1 MQALDRKFIKTYNLP
16 AVQAAF
22 KYTTLV
28 RHKGTVIAFAMDD
41 HQRMYYSVLNFERE
55 GVKSALDS
63 QYWDEKPQELRF
75 PEELAQVGYS
85 AAGVQKM
92 PILRKNG
99 AIASPTETLDDKE
112 KNLFLSTTARFT
124 ADAPFQVLSDDK
136 HIYVFRQAIERDHP
150 HNIKLNTTISLVDR
164 TLLCD
169 RFVLVSGQLKPKLE
183 TRYQR
188 SRNKDLPSNRK
199 DSLGYEDLEQK
210 PFYEPSQE
218 LAFIGNLVAGRFSI
232 VLIPTSL
239 PDVQRWQ
246 IFAYNEATQRM
257 DSFNIARSSDGL
269 FNTRGTRYYTSPE
282 PEYQNAVFEREP
294 GICPFTNRPLI
305 EIISQSGFAESALQ
319 LNGVDTFAAIPHTSN
334 LDFHANPDFSL
345 EVWLKA
351 EPETELN
358 DEQCIVDTFV
368 DNSSLINEVP
378 FALYYLADSG
388 RILVQRTDDTNTFVM
403 TSSIS
408 INDAKFHHLALV
420 KQGFN
425 LVLYV
430 DGQAVAT
437 QADNL
442 LPITQVGLSMYL
454 GCTRSKQNFF
464 KGQIDEVRLWKA
476 ARSQPQLQ
484 AELHHRLIGNET
496 NLVGYWRFDEG
507 SGTDVFDQTN
517 SANHGYLFP
526 SNSLDIGDVWVKS
539 EAPVGE
545 HPGVRRSSFAIK
557 DREITSGCAALLYY
571 QQEQTETGYN
581 PTEKKPIKR
590 NARVMFA
597 VPTVSQ
603 GQGSVAKNEI
613 TVLDF
618 AVARDGGLVQIPDQV
633 SLTTIDQER
642 IGDRTLSDILDQI
655 SQLEQAEQSL
665 TSSLREKTMQL
676 RELQQRMA
684 AFPICDV
691 AFTAKFTSEGIHLFN
706 GSKTATSTAPT
717 DIRAISASKWRGLPA
732 EWAATGIDAIVP
744 WEAGEESA
752 AKCFIFKGN
761 QCLFYDPVNYRPVP
775 GYESPQSISEVFN
788 SLPNGW
794 ADGIDAAIRYDPYNA
809 YFFKGDRCLRFQ
821 SWVGRQGEQEI
832 SRTAAAPEVGQNN
845 PALISEVFPGV
856 PSDLTDVDEVY
867 QAYLQNDTVL
877 FFFKGDRYVRWSKSL
892 GRNNAPVYK
901 GYTSLSPDGL
911 RPLVEFYQTVRTA
924 LQANKTQ
931 LEDETAESQYNLKQT
946 QQALAVERQFL
957 QTAIANVSLEMP
969 LLHTDSAGLTLSGAV
984 LGFAWSNQPPLLF
997 ESVNGRVSLYFRGQ
1011 NEQFFAAYYDVLAQ
1025 RSTYT
1030 LTAATDTGTSSL
1042 VTLAARSTTTQP
1054 SVIQVTDA
1062 DTPDIC
1068 TVTIINQETGLTEIW
1083 KQVPRQV
1090 QAFADV
1096 LNGTAQPVYLG
1107 KLLKPLSGAITT
1119 LDLDRAASS
1128 KLALGATLLIGQSQA
1143 RVSVQSFNQI
1153 LKDSAPVLRG
1163 GVLEFD
1169 GQDDY
1174 IQLADAVTLGLTDRD
1189 FTVEAW
1195 VCASDLA
1202 NPTGNGDRPILGTD
1216 APREPNQGLH
1226 LTLRN
1231 GKPRLGFFQTD
1242 LPGRKPLVADTWYHI
1257 VWRYTKATQEQAVFV
1272 NGERDDSKT
1281 GQSAFLGTTT
1291 VNIGRWNGDRYF
1303 KGYIAEVRVWNEA
1316 RSIEQLRSTM
1326 NQRVAA
1332 EAKLAGYWRF
1342 EAQGNQVIAR
1352 DYSQYGRH
1360 GIVHGNP
1367 QLVTLDAQ
1375 ATRIQTAP
1383 ITLATQIDTG
1393 TSVYW
1398 LPYDYAANAQTN
1410 KATHSLEAGSLSF
1423 RINSADAVGKIVT
1436 VDGKQI
1442 AQQSTPASANAW
1454 FTDSQNSALLF
1465 SETAPALSAPPE
1477 TVSQFAFGDDMT
1489 LETWVNHGAFPV
1501 GTAKILHYNSGNAE
1515 TSYALGLFRNAA
1527 IDQDLNP
1534 VNRYGVFVGVSDRWV
1549 KTAAVDSVQ
1558 QWQHIAAVFQQ
1569 SYALKFNGAEDVV
1582 NCGNDLTLDI
1592 SEDLTIEA
1600 FIRLDSLTE
1609 PQAIL
1614 TKGRIDD
1621 GTEQDCAYSLY
1632 VDRNGQLVFAFE
1644 DKNHGNHFL
1653 SPDSSD
1659 LRIEPGY
1666 AYRIAVTRTY
1676 NNEIKLADD
1685 GKTNVKTWFDLRFYV
1700 SREGAT
1706 VVEDSAKAYYGSFA
1720 TNKQPLELGQAIARV
1735 GDSSDTTE
1743 PCHLQGEISEV
1754 RIWNR
1759 VLPAAEVCQ
1768 PLNGS
1773 EKGLVSWWQFEENQ
1787 GTRAYDSK
1795 SNNHGAIANATWT
1808 KSHDAEASRLTVYI
1822 NGESVLTAPWTLD
1835 KPTYGQTPQFS
1846 LGGQVGNQNAS
1857 EVKFQGQLDEI
1868 RIWNTARTEEQ
1879 IQDNLFRRVNGD
1891 WEHLLAYYTCD
1902 AGKVLK
1908 DSSGRGFD
1916 LPLAASANYFVL
1928 STAPISSETAQ
1939 VRNAL
1944 AQVKTPFHTTLDT
1957 APAVQEYGDIQLD
1970 SSGSSVGVMKR
1981 CYAYI
1986 KDGRWHLIT
1995 GYKVSDLELEWIGQ
2009 AQYEPQLVGFIEG
2022 APPVP
2027 SENLT
2032 IRDPNLGQT
2041 YEDVSVVELT
2051 EADRVT
2057 YAYAASKENG
2067 LDTSLK
2073 FKAGIGGKSESLA
2086 GIGLASSVEK
2096 VKVSVG
2102 VQGSIDISTAWLNE
2116 QRVGFTKGTT
2126 RLSRLGTQGSWE
2138 APNAVQYPAM
2148 GRRYTLNNVG
2158 FALVKSKTA
2167 DIFALRLKHREPEKR
2182 VTIALSMRPNP
2193 DIPEDWNIITFP
2205 INPRYTKQGT
2215 LDGRIGLSADEKDY
2229 PGATDYSPD
2238 RSYFKPI
2245 EAYALKHRIEREQQ
2259 QLAAD
2264 SLSYS
2269 TDPLRAFESQDEIR
2283 KRLPAA
2289 TQMNLY
2295 NTYVWTAD
2303 GGLFAETQNT
2313 MNFKQEVIGGT
2324 FSVAGM
2330 AGMFAKAD
2338 ITIAKASV
2346 SFELEAL
2353 VGGHLNLISQRS
2365 QDSETGFDVN
2375 VALQVERDITI
2386 KTSEQAE
2393 AAGKR
2398 STELYDVDSNPVKC
2412 PGKVDGYRFMT
2423 FYLQPDVEHFKDFQ
2437 NKVVDRAW
2445 LDQSSEPNAIALR
2458 QAITNQSGTP
2468 WRVLHRV
2475 TYVSR
2480 VLPDIGTSRPISKA
2494 EETLR
2499 TANIESNWELIKTL
2513 EPFVKA
2519 NSKNYAELKQA
2530 VEQTIARYL
2539 PELAPAKADIVRY
2552 MSLYYQVF

>member
-1 MQALDRKFIKTYNLP
+1 MQALDRKFIKTYNLS
-16 AVQAAF
+16 AAQAAF

-41 HQRMYYSVLNFERE
+41 RQRIYYSVLDLQRE
-55 GVKSALDS
+55 GVKSGLDS

-75 PEELAQVGYS
+75 PGELAQVGYS
-85 AAGVQKM
+85 VAGVQKM
-92 PILRKNG
+92 PNLRKNG
-99 AIASPTETLDDKE
+99 AIVSPTETLDDKE
-112 KNLFLSTTARFT
+112 KDLFLSTTSRFT
-124 ADAPFQVLSDDK
+124 ADEPFQVLSDDK
-136 HIYVFRQAIERDHP
+136 HIYVFRQAIDRNHP
-150 HNIKLNTTISLVDR
+150 HNIKLNATISLVDR

-188 SRNKDLPSNRK
+188 SRNKDLPSDRK
-199 DSLGYEDLEQK
+199 DSSGYEDLEQK
-210 PFYEPSQE
+210 SFYEPTQE

-232 VLIPTSL
+232 VLIPTGL

-257 DSFNIARSSDGL
+257 DSFNIARSNDGL
-269 FNTRGTRYYTSPE
+269 FNTRGTRYYTSPD
-282 PEYQNAVFEREP
+282 PQYQNAVFERDP
-294 GICPFTNRPLI
+294 AGICPFTNKPLI

-334 LDFHANPDFSL
+334 LDFQANPDFSL

-351 EPETELN
+351 EPETGLN

-368 DNSSLINEVP
+368 NNFGLINEVP
-378 FALYYLADSG
+378 FSLYYLADSG
-388 RILVQRTDDTNTFVM
+388 RILVRRTDDTNTFVM
-403 TSSIS
+403 TSSVS

-420 KQGFN
+420 KQDSN

-437 QADNL
+437 QTDNL
-442 LPITQVGLSMYL
+442 LPITQAGLSMYL

-526 SNSLDIGDVWVKS
+526 SNSPAIGDVWVKS

-557 DREITSGCAALLYY
+557 DREITSGCASLLYY
-571 QQEQTETGYN
+571 QQEQAETGYN

-597 VPTVSQ
+597 VPTVAQ
-603 GQGSVAKNEI
+603 TQPGATKHEI
-613 TVLDF
+613 AVLDF
-618 AVARDGGLVQIPDQV
+618 AVARDGGLVQILDRV
-633 SLTTIDQER
+633 SLTTIDRER
-642 IGDRTLSDILDQI
+642 VGDRTISDILDRI
-655 SQLEQAEQSL
+655 SQLEQAEQSF
-665 TSSLREKTMQL
+665 TSSLREKTIQL
-676 RELQQRMA
+676 QALQQRMA

-691 AFTAKFTSEGIHLFN
+691 AFTSSFTNDGIHLFN
-706 GSKTATSTAPT
+706 GSKTATSSAPT
-717 DIRAISASKWRGLPA
+717 NIRDITASQWRGLPA
-732 EWAATGIDAIVP
+732 EWATGIDAIVNWGVSDP
-744 WEAGEESA
+744 RE
-752 AKCFIFKGN
+752 CYIFKGKE
-761 QCLFYDPVNYRPVP
+761 CLRYDRVNYQPI
-775 GYESPQSISEVFN
+775 PQNGTPQLIGEVFDN
-788 SLPNGW
+788 LPDGW
-794 ADGIDAAIRYDPYNA
+794 ADGIDAAIRYDAYNA

-821 SWVGRQGEQEI
+821 GWVELPGNQREFT
-832 SRTAAAPEVGQNN
+832 RTAAAREINRNN
-845 PALISEVFPGV
+845 PPLISEVFPGV
-856 PSDLTDVDEVY
+856 PSNLTDVDEVY
-867 QAYLQNDTVL
+867 QTDLQNDTIL
-877 FFFKGDRYVRWSKSL
+877 YFFKGDRYFRWSKNL

-901 GYTSLSPDGL
+901 GYTSLSQDGL
-911 RPLVEFYQTVRTA
+911 RPLVEFYQTVRSS
-924 LQANKTQ
+924 LQTNKSQ
-931 LEDETAESQYNLKQT
+931 LEDETAESRYNLKQT
-946 QQALAVERQFL
+946 QQALVVERQFL
-957 QTAIANVSLEMP
+957 QTAIADFSLEMP
-969 LLHTDSAGLTLSGAV
+969 LLHTDPAGLTLSGAV

-1011 NEQFFAAYYDVLAQ
+1011 NEQFFAAYYDVLGQ

-1030 LTAATDTGTSSL
+1030 LAAKTETGISSL
-1042 VTLAARSTTTQP
+1042 VTLVARSTTQS
-1054 SVIQVTDA
+1054 SVIQVMDGE
-1062 DTPDIC
+1062 TPDTC
-1068 TVTIINQETGLTEIW
+1068 TVNIINQETGITETW
-1083 KQVPRQV
+1083 KQLPRQV

-1107 KLLKPLSGAITT
+1107 KLLKPLSGAIAT

-1128 KLALGATLLIGQSQA
+1128 KLAVGATLLIGQSQA

-1153 LKDSAPVLRG
+1153 LKDSAPILRG
-1163 GVLEFD
+1163 AVLEFD

-1202 NPTGNGDRPILGTD
+1202 NPTGNDDRPILGTD

-1281 GQSAFLGTTT
+1281 GQSAFLGTAT

-1367 QLVTLDAQ
+1367 QLVALDAQ

-1383 ITLATQIDTG
+1383 IALATQIDTG

-1423 RINSADAVGKIVT
+1423 RVNSANAVGKIVT

-1489 LETWVNHGAFPV
+1489 LEAWVNHGAFPV

-1527 IDQDLNP
+1527 IDRDLNP
-1534 VNRYGVFVGVSDRWV
+1534 VNSYGVFVGVGDRWV
-1549 KTAAVDSVQ
+1549 KTTALNSVQ

-1582 NCGNDLTLDI
+1582 NCGNDITLDI
-1592 SEDLTIEA
+1592 PEDLTIEA

-1614 TKGRIDD
+1614 TKGKIDD

-1632 VDRNGQLVFAFE
+1632 VDRDGQLVFAFE
-1644 DKNHGNHFL
+1644 DKNHGNHFWY
-1653 SPDSSD
+1653 PASSK
-1659 LRIEPGY
+1659 LRIAPGY
-1666 AYRIAVTRTY
+1666 AYRVAVTRTY
-1676 NNEIKLADD
+1676 NTEVKVTDD
-1685 GKTNVKTWFDLRFYV
+1685 RQTNVKTWFDLRFYA
-1700 SREGAT
+1700 SREGAA
-1706 VVEDSAKAYYGSFA
+1706 VEEASSDPYYGSFG
-1720 TNKQPLELGQAIARV
+1720 TNNQPLELGQGVARV
-1735 GDSSDTTE
+1735 GNSSDTTK
-1743 PCHLQGEISEV
+1743 PCHLNGEISEV

-1759 VLPAAEVCQ
+1759 SLPAAEVCK
-1768 PLNGS
+1768 PLKGS

-1808 KSHDAEASRLTVYI
+1808 KSHDVEASRLTVYI
-1822 NGESVLTAPWTLD
+1822 NGESVLTAAWTLD
-1835 KPTYGQTPQFS
+1835 QPTYGQPQFS
-1846 LGGQVGNQNAS
+1846 LGGQVGNQNRS

-1868 RIWNTARTEEQ
+1868 RIWNIARTEEQ

-1902 AGKVLK
+1902 AGTVLK
-1908 DSSGRGFD
+1908 DSSGRGLD
-1916 LPLAASANYFVL
+1916 LPLDVSAKYFVL

-1970 SSGSSVGVMKR
+1970 SNGSSIGVMKR

-1986 KDGRWHLIT
+1986 KDGRWHLIA

-2073 FKAGIGGKSESLA
+2073 FKAGIGGKSKSES
-2086 GIGLASSVEK
+2086 GFGFITSVEE
-2096 VKVSVG
+2096 VEVSVG
-2102 VQGSIDISTAWLNE
+2102 TQFSIDISRGWLNE
-2116 QRVGFTKGTT
+2116 QRVGFAKGTT

-2138 APNAVQYPAM
+2138 APNSVHYPAM

-2158 FALVKSKTA
+2158 LALVKSKTA
-2167 DIFALRLKHREPEKR
+2167 DIFALRLKHRESEKR

-2229 PGATDYSPD
+2229 PGATTDYSTD
-2238 RSYFKPI
+2238 LSYFKPI
-2245 EAYALKHRIEREQQ
+2245 EAYTLKHRIEREQQ

-2269 TDPLRAFESQDEIR
+2269 TAPIGAFENQDEIR

-2324 FSVAGM
+2324 YSVAGM
-2330 AGMFAKAD
+2330 AGMFAEAN
-2338 ITIAKASV
+2338 IAIAKAAV
-2346 SFELEAL
+2346 SFELEAMM
-2353 VGGHLNLISQRS
+2353 GGHLNLVSQRS
-2365 QDSETGFDVN
+2365 QDSETGFEVN

-2386 KTSEQAE
+2386 KTPEQAE

-2398 STELYDVDSNPVKC
+2398 SNELYDVDGNPVKC

-2445 LDQSSEPNAIALR
+2445 LEQSSEPNAIALR
-2458 QAITNQSGTP
+2458 HAIANQSGTP

-2480 VLPDIGTSRPISKA
+2480 VLPEIGTSRPIAKT

-2499 TANIESNWELIKTL
+2499 AANIESNWELIKTL
-2513 EPFVKA
+2513 DPFVKA
-2519 NSKNYAELKQA
+2519 KSSNYPELKQA
-2530 VEQTIARYL
+2530 VEQAIDLYL

-2552 MSLYYQVF
+2552 VSYYYQVFPT